1 MEKSSK
7 RGKIPQQDWPAIIKR
22 YESGETL
29 ASIARTYDCSPPAIS
44 YIVSRSRARNA
55 AGEGVKELSESELR
69 GQMKEL
75 PPSNGSQAE
84 EPHGGVSEEQIDTH
98 ELRAV
103 EPAPESALP
112 IMTPTT
118 RLEPQ
123 SASEDMPLA
132 NGGMAP
138 EQPGGGVHD
147 AKPEGR
153 DGSFVFGAAHANQS
167 GAQRRTLHLSSPSQ
181 SAPSASRPNQD
192 APSSHL
198 TESSGRVIVSASA
211 KQPELAEH
219 AGQTTAPSS
228 FAPVTINGPARKM
241 ADTHG
246 ARDGAFIDQALRER
260 VEGDISAFLAAFD
273 AALARDTLESRTGL
287 REATDRLLRAGARTR
302 IELERLEARV
312 PLPPRDNGANAP
324 SAWRP
329 R

>member
-55 AGEGVKELSESELR
+55 AGEGVKELYESELR

-198 TESSGRVIVSASA
+198 AESSGRVIVSASA